1 MADQKAWMVG
11 MVEVV
16 RAAVAMEQAA
26 VARDLVGKG
35 SVVGQEVMMEEI
47 AMGVATG

>member
-1 MADQKAWMVG
+1 MADREAWMVG

-16 RAAVAMEQAA
+16 RAAVEQAA

-35 SVVGQEVMMEEI
+35 SVVGQEVRVMMEEI